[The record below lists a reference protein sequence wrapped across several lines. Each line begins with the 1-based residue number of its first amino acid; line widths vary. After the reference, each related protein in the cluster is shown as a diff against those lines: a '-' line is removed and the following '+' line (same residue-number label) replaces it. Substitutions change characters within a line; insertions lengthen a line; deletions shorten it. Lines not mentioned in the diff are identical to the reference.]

1 MMKSVGEVAA
11 LCPCSADTRV
21 MWRAAH
27 EADSPI
33 EARPQ
38 PHANRAR
45 GTTSATSR
53 CALRYATWICIVQEG
68 ASDPSSSHLVTPSLR
83 AVRSSVLPTVA
94 ASVPPCVP
102 AAAPFAPTPTVA
114 AVAPAPAPAKAR
126 KTSNAATHNALDNK
140 NFASSSHRHFHSCE
154 CQSHVRSLTLT

>member
-1 MMKSVGEVAA
+1 MKSVGEVAA

-27 EADSPI
+27 GADSPI

-53 CALRYATWICIVQEG
+53 RALRYVDLHRSRRCFRPLLLPPC
-68 ASDPSSSHLVTPSLR
+68 DPITPR
-83 AVRSSVLPTVA
+83 RPFVRSANCGCVRPTL
-94 ASVPPCVP
+94 C
-102 AAAPFAPTPTVA
+102 
-114 AVAPAPAPAKAR
+114 
-126 KTSNAATHNALDNK
+126 
-140 NFASSSHRHFHSCE
+140 ASSSSFRAHSNRRGGRPCPCPGQGAQDFQRGHTQCFGQQE
-154 CQSHVRSLTLT
+154 FRIQFSSSFS